1 MTLDSDVNK
10 TIAEMVRITSD
21 FETCSK
27 IMSGIDITK
36 LPAELQLRFA
46 ASSVEFAKAMKK
58 YNDEMKQVIVIASAL
73 GRT

>member
-1 MTLDSDVNK
+1 MNLTDLNE
-10 TIAEMVRITSD
+10 TIAEFTQITSD
-21 FETCSK
+21 FELCSK
-27 IMSGIDITK
+27 IMGGINITK

-46 ASSVEFAKAMKK
+46 ASSVEFTKAMKK